1 MILMANSTTALN
13 VNVDAKNK
21 EAATNILKSLGLN
34 MSTAINMFL
43 AQIVK
48 RDGIPFEVVNPKPSK
63 DMLEALKEAEE
74 IIKNPNKHPGY
85 TNREDLKK
93 ALLSDD

>member
-1 MILMANSTTALN
+1 MANLTTALN

-21 EAATNILKSLGLN
+21 EEATSILKSLGLN

-48 RDGIPFEVVNPKPSK
+48 RDGIPFEVVNPHPSK
-63 DMLEALKEAEE
+63 ETMEALKEAED
-74 IIKNPNKHPGY
+74 IISGKVKSKGY
-85 TNREDLKK
+85 RDIDELRK

>member
-1 MILMANSTTALN
+1 MANSTTALN

-63 DMLEALKEAEE
+63 DMLEALNEAED
-74 IIKNPNKHPGY
+74 IINNPEKYPGY

-93 ALLSDD
+93 ALLSDE

>member
-1 MILMANSTTALN
+1 MASLTTALY
-13 VNVDAKNK
+13 VNVDSKNK
-21 EAATNILKSLGLN
+21 EAATIILKSLGLN

-48 RDGIPFEVVNPKPSK
+48 RDGIPFEVVNPKPNK
-63 DMLEALKEAEE
+63 DMIKALKEAED
-74 IIKNPNKHPGY
+74 IIKHPEKYPSY

>member
-1 MILMANSTTALN
+1 MTSLTTALN
-13 VNVDAKNK
+13 VNVDAKTKK
-21 EAATNILKSLGLN
+21 EATNILKGLGLN

-48 RDGIPFEVVNPKPSK
+48 RDGIPFEVANPKPSK
-63 DMLEALKEAEE
+63 ETIKALKEAED
-74 IIKNPNKHPGY
+74 IISGKIKTKGY
-85 TNREDLKK
+85 RDINELRK

>member
-1 MILMANSTTALN
+1 MSNLTTAIN
-13 VNVDAKNK
+13 VNVDKKNK
-21 EAATNILKSLGLN
+21 EAATEILKDLGLN

-48 RDGIPFEVVNPKPSK
+48 RNGVPFEVTNPKPSK
-63 DMLEALKEAEE
+63 QLIEALAEVEEMKE
-74 IIKNPNKHPGY
+74 NPDKYPRY

-93 ALLSDD
+93 ALLSDE

>member
-1 MILMANSTTALN
+1 MANLNTALN

-21 EAATNILKSLGLN
+21 EEATSILKGLGLN

-48 RDGIPFEVVNPKPSK
+48 RDGIPFEVVNPHPSK
-63 DMLEALKEAEE
+63 DTIEALKEAED
-74 IIKNPNKHPGY
+74 IIKNSSKYPGY
-85 TNREDLKK
+85 TNREELKK

>member
-1 MILMANSTTALN
+1 MANLTALN

-21 EAATNILKSLGLN
+21 EKATYILKSLGLN

-63 DMLEALKEAEE
+63 DMLEALDEAKD
-74 IIKNPNKHPGY
+74 IIKNPEKYPGY

-93 ALLSDD
+93 ALLSDE

>member
-1 MILMANSTTALN
+1 MASLTTALN
-13 VNVDAKNK
+13 VNVDAKTKK
-21 EAATNILKSLGLN
+21 EATDILKGLGLN

-63 DMLEALKEAEE
+63 ETIEALKEAED
-74 IIKNPNKHPGY
+74 IISGKVKTKGY
-85 TNREDLKK
+85 RDINELRK

>member
-1 MILMANSTTALN
+1 MILVANLTTALN

-48 RDGIPFEVVNPKPSK
+48 RDGIPFEVVNPKPNK

-74 IIKNPNKHPGY
+74 IIKNPDKYPGY

>member
-1 MILMANSTTALN
+1 MESLTTSIN
-13 VNVDAKNK
+13 VNVDAEIKK
-21 EAATNILKSLGLN
+21 EATNILKGLGLN

-48 RDGIPFEVVNPKPSK
+48 RDGIPFEITNPKPSK
-63 DMLEALKEAEE
+63 ETIQALKEAED
-74 IIKNPNKHPGY
+74 IISGKIKTKGY
-85 TNREDLKK
+85 KDMAELRK